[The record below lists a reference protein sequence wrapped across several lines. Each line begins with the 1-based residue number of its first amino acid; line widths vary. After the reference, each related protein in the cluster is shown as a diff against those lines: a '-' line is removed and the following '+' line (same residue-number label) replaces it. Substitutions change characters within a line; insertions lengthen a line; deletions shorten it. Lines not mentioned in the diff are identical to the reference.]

1 MTQYIDKA
9 TVVTKIKDWISDA
22 RRRYTMS
29 KVQFSLSDRV
39 ESLENLLCFIDT
51 LEVKEEVKD
60 ADLERGI
67 EKELDTRWYGE
78 ECLDIHKFKES
89 AKYFYELGLK
99 AQKKGK

>member
-1 MTQYIDKA
+1 MIQYIDKA
-9 TVVTKIKDWISDA
+9 IVVTKIKDWISDA

-39 ESLENLLCFIDT
+39 ESLENLLCFIDA

-78 ECLDIHKFKES
+78 YLDTDKFKES
-89 AKYFYELGLK
+89 AKYFFELGLK
-99 AQKKGK
+99 AQKGK